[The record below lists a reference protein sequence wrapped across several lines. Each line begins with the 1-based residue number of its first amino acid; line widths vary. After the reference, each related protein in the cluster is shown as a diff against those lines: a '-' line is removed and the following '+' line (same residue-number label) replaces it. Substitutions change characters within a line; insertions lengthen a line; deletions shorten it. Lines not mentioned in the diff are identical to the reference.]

1 MEEDVN
7 SKGILNLQLEWQGGD
22 GVRTHSARRDG
33 KRRTWT
39 QEGRLLFEK
48 LLPERRKM
56 SE

>member
-1 MEEDVN
+1 MN